1 MGLELEDNDADIGFD
16 NDEMEEDYEGNIN
29 ELSESNTEEED
40 DDDDDGSGA

>member
-1 MGLELEDNDADIGFD
+1 MGLELEDNNADIGFD
-16 NDEMEEDYEGNIN
+16 NGEQEEDYEGNSN